1 MSSKTVTVR
10 SLYQAKTGLSALV
23 DRAARGEEIVITKHG
38 KPLAKLGPVEQRN
51 VVPKRKPGDWK
62 GKVLIAD
69 DFNDPLPDD
78 LLYAFNEK
86 PIDPPAS

>member
-62 GKVLIAD
+62 GKVWIAD